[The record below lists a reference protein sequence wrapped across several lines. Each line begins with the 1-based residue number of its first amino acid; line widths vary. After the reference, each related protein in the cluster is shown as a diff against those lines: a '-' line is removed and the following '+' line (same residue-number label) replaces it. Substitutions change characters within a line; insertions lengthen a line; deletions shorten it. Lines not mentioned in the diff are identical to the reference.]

1 MVATVQG
8 HRLTRDGAVFLPT
21 NQPSGILSG
30 YIPERVPFLAAQE
43 PGANPALSC
52 DLWRGEAFEVL
63 GEHVKLQVN
72 ALTAFAGGKG
82 GH

>member
-1 MVATVQG
+1 MVATVKG
-8 HRLTRDGAVFLPT
+8 HRLTRDGAFFPT

-30 YIPERVPFLAAQE
+30 YFPERVPFLAGQE
-43 PGANPALSC
+43 PVASPALFGV
-52 DLWRGEAFEVL
+52 LWRGEAFEVL

-72 ALTAFAGGKG
+72 ALPALPLVKG